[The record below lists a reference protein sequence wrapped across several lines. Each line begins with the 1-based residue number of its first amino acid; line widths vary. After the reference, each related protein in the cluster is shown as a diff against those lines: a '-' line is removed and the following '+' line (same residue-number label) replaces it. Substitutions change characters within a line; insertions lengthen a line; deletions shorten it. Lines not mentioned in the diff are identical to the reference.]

1 MLPASVLLFA
11 ATYLVGL
18 VAAFDGL
25 SKSNVAVYWGQNSYG
40 GQQRLST
47 YCESDAV
54 DIVLLSF
61 LYAFPNNLQVDF
73 SNACGTSY
81 PDGLRHCTTIADD
94 IKTCQSLGKKVL
106 LSLGGALGAYGFS
119 SDAQATTF
127 ASTLWDKFGG
137 GSDSERPFDDA
148 VVDGFDLD
156 LENNSQTGTVALGK
170 ALRTMFA
177 KDSSKQYYLSA
188 APQCPY
194 PDASVGEFLAGAD
207 VDFAF
212 IQFYNNYCA
221 LGSNFNWDTWQTF
234 ASGTSPNKNIKL
246 FMGLP
251 GAPSSAGSGYVT
263 PSTVKQYV
271 DQVKSTA
278 NFGGIMLWD
287 ASSGFGNVVDGTPF
301 VQQMKN
307 ILGLLSESTTS
318 ATTSKAATT
327 VATTSSQVEKTP
339 ATSSTFTP
347 LPTSPATVY
356 KNIFTKVVTPTAVET
371 YSKVATTF
379 IVLTI
384 AGPPTK
390 AYDDGQY
397 HAQYYA

>member
-1 MLPASVLLFA
+1 MLPSSVLFLVA
-11 ATYLVGL
+11 SYLVSL
-18 VAAFDGL
+18 VAGFDAL

-61 LYAFPNNLQVDF
+61 LYSFPSNLQVDF
-73 SNACGTSY
+73 SNACSDSY
-81 PDGLRHCTTIADD
+81 PDGLKHCSTIAQD

-106 LSLGGALGAYGFS
+106 LSLGGALGAYGFT
-119 SDAQATTF
+119 SDSQATTF
-127 ASTLWDKFGG
+127 ATTLWNKFGG
-137 GSDSERPFDDA
+137 GSDDERPFDDA

-170 ALRTMFA
+170 ALRTKFA
-177 KDSSKQYYLSA
+177 KDTSKTYYLSA

-194 PDASVGEFLAGAD
+194 PDASVGNFLSGVD

-246 FMGLP
+246 FLGLP
-251 GAPSSAGSGYVT
+251 GAQSSAGSGYVT
-263 PSTVKQYV
+263 PDTVKQYV
-271 DQVKSTA
+271 DQIKSTE

-301 VQQMKN
+301 VKQMKR
-307 ILGLLSESTTS
+307 IVSGSSSDSGKAVTTS
-318 ATTSKAATT
+318 VAPTTLALAPTTPLTT
-327 VATTSSQVEKTP
+327 VKDTTTL
-339 ATSSTFTP
+339 SSTSVP
-347 LPTSPATVY
+347 NVL
-356 KNIFTKVVTPTAVET
+356 TKVITPTAFET
-371 YSKVATTF
+371 YTRIATTF
-379 IVLTI
+379 IVSTVK
-384 AGPPTK
+384 GPQT
-390 AYDDGQY
+390 ATYDNGQY
-397 HAQYYA
+397 RADYY

>member
-1 MLPASVLLFA
+1 MLPSSVLFLVA
-11 ATYLVGL
+11 SYLVSL
-18 VAAFDGL
+18 VAGFDAL

-61 LYAFPNNLQVDF
+61 LYSFPGNLQVDF
-73 SNACGTSY
+73 SNACSDSY
-81 PDGLRHCTTIADD
+81 PDGLKNCSTIAQD

-106 LSLGGALGAYGFS
+106 LSLGGALGAYGFT
-119 SDAQATTF
+119 SDSQATTF
-127 ASTLWDKFGG
+127 ATTLWNKFGG
-137 GSDSERPFDDA
+137 GSDDERPFDDA

-170 ALRTMFA
+170 ALRTNFA
-177 KDSSKQYYLSA
+177 KDTSKTYYLSA

-194 PDASVGEFLAGAD
+194 PDASVGNFLSGVD

-246 FMGLP
+246 FLGLP
-251 GAPSSAGSGYVT
+251 GAQSSAGSGYVT
-263 PSTVKQYV
+263 PDTVKQYV
-271 DQVKSTA
+271 DQIKSTE

-301 VQQMKN
+301 VKQMKR
-307 ILGLLSESTTS
+307 IVSGSGSGSGKAVTTS
-318 ATTSKAATT
+318 VAPTTLALAPTTPLTT
-327 VATTSSQVEKTP
+327 VKDTTTL
-339 ATSSTFTP
+339 SSTSAPNVLTE
-347 LPTSPATVY
+347 V
-356 KNIFTKVVTPTAVET
+356 ITPTAFET
-371 YSKVATTF
+371 YTRIATTF
-379 IVLTI
+379 IVSTVK
-384 AGPPTK
+384 GPQT
-390 AYDDGQY
+390 ATYDNGQY
-397 HAQYYA
+397 RADYY